1 MSRQQEWAKGALA
14 KVLKAAKSDE
24 AYVKKYN
31 TACKKGA
38 SMVQRVGALQA
49 MAFWMSRSDQE
60 FVDFAEDLAEVW
72 QKTKAESMRKTLMD
86 ANTESY
92 MALTRDLTE
101 VALWFRRMAQAE
113 LRVADDDGNEDR

>member
-14 KVLKAAKSDE
+14 KVLNAGKKDE

-38 SMVQRVGALQA
+38 SLVQRVGALQA
-49 MAFWMSRSDQE
+49 MAFWMSRSDEE
-60 FVDFAEDLAEVW
+60 FRAFAEDIADVW
-72 QKTKAESMRKTLMD
+72 QKAKAESVRDNLMK

-113 LRVADDDGNEDR
+113 LRVADEE